1 MFEIDTFLA
10 LAGLTIVLVVGL
22 TGMGGGAL
30 LTPLL
35 ILGFGVDPLTA
46 ISSDLVASLLMKP
59 VGGAVHLKSGTVRT
73 DIVKLLM
80 WGSMP
85 SAVVGVL
92 LLKLLFHDDH
102 GPMKTMLGW
111 GLLVVLLSMVARR
124 IFGQTRSID
133 AIDTDIKLRPLPT
146 LLAGVVGGL
155 IVGLTSV
162 GSGSLIIASLMII
175 YPRMSMRGL
184 IGTDLVQA
192 VPLVGAAA
200 LAHVFFGDVKLS
212 LTLSLLIGA
221 IPGVYIGARISS
233 TAKDG
238 LMKPIIMVL
247 LAATGVKLLGVGT
260 LTALVVAAGVSGA
273 LFAEAL
279 LRRKA
284 GPVVDSEPR

>member
-1 MFEIDTFLA
+1 MFEIDPFLA
-10 LAGLTIVLVVGL
+10 LAGLPIGLVVGL

-155 IVGLTSV
+155 IGGLTSV

-247 LAATGVKLLGVGT
+247 LAATGVKLLGVGN

>member
-1 MFEIDTFLA
+1 MFEIDPYIA
-10 LAGLTIVLVVGL
+10 LVGLPIGLVVGL

-46 ISSDLVASLLMKP
+46 ISSDLVASLFMKP

-124 IFGQTRSID
+124 IFGQTRPID
-133 AIDTDIKLRPLPT
+133 AVDTDIKLRPLPT

-247 LAATGVKLLGVGT
+247 LAATGVKLLGVGN
-260 LTALVVAAGVSGA
+260 LTALAVAAGVSGA

-284 GPVVDSEPR
+284 APVVDSEPR